1 MHWWPNLPDSPHER
15 VLGRSNGF
23 RSLRILIVSDAW
35 HPQVNGVVR
44 TLSTVVRLLNE
55 AGHTAAVIGPDQFRT
70 MPCPTYPDIRL
81 AVLPRRKLRRLI
93 DAFRPDALHIATEGP
108 LGMAARALAITRHW
122 RFSTAFH
129 TRFPEYVQARVR
141 FPARISYAWLRRFH
155 NAGEGIMVAT
165 ASLSEELARRGYRNI
180 RPWSRGVD
188 VDLFK
193 PHPADP
199 FEGLPRPVF
208 CCIGRVAVEKNI
220 RAFLSLDLP
229 GSKVVVGDGPQRPTL
244 EREFPDVRFTG
255 ARYGAELSASYAG
268 ADVFV
273 FPSVTDTF
281 GLVMLES
288 LACGTPVAAFPVTG
302 PRDLLAEAPVGRVDA
317 DLRRAALGALEV
329 DRSLCR
335 PFAEMHSWQ
344 ACTQLFLGH
353 LVPVAGA
360 RRFTPQPMP
369 ILLREPLAEAAD

>member
-1 MHWWPNLPDSPHER
+1 MPDR
-15 VLGRSNGF
+15 AFDRSTAA
-23 RSLRILIVSDAW
+23 RSLRILVISDAW

-55 AGHTAAVIGPDQFRT
+55 AGHVAEVIGPDRFRT
-70 MPCPTYPDIRL
+70 VPCPTYPDIRL
-81 AVLPRRKLRRLI
+81 AMFPGRRLKRLI
-93 DAFRPDALHIATEGP
+93 DEFRPDALHVATEGP
-108 LGMAARALAITRHW
+108 LGLAARALARKRGW
-122 RFSTAFH
+122 QFSTAFH

-141 FPARISYAWLRRFH
+141 LPAGLSYAWLRRFH

-165 ASLSEELARRGYRNI
+165 ASLGEELARRGYHNI

-188 VDLFK
+188 VELFK
-193 PHPADP
+193 PAPADP
-199 FEGLPRPVF
+199 YAGLARPVF
-208 CCIGRVAVEKNI
+208 VCIGRVAVEKNI

-229 GSKVVVGDGPQRPTL
+229 GSKVVVGDGPQRAAL
-244 EREFPDVRFTG
+244 EREFPDVHFTG
-255 ARYGAELSASYAG
+255 ARYGAALSASYAG

-302 PRDLLAEAPVGRVDA
+302 PRDVIAQAPVGRIDQ
-317 DLRRAALGALEV
+317 DLRRAALGALDV

-335 PFAEMHSWQ
+335 PFAERHSWQ
-344 ACTQLFLGH
+344 ACTQLFLSY

-360 RRFTPQPMP
+360 KRFVPTPIPVIVP
-369 ILLREPLAEAAD
+369 PVLAEVAD

>member
-1 MHWWPNLPDSPHER
+1 M
-15 VLGRSNGF
+15 
-23 RSLRILIVSDAW
+23 
-35 HPQVNGVVR
+35 VR
-44 TLSTVVRLLNE
+44 TLGTVTRLLNE
-55 AGHTAAVIGPDQFRT
+55 AGHTATVIGPDQFRT
-70 MPCPTYPDIRL
+70 VPCPTYPDIRL
-81 AVLPRRKLRRLI
+81 AVLPGRKLRRLI
-93 DAFRPDALHIATEGP
+93 DGFRPDALHIATEGP
-108 LGMAARALAITRHW
+108 LGMAARGLAIKRGW

-129 TRFPEYVQARVR
+129 TRFPEYVQARIR
-141 FPARISYAWLRRFH
+141 LPAALSYAWLRRFH

-188 VDLFK
+188 VGLFK
-193 PHPADP
+193 PVPADP
-199 FEGLPRPVF
+199 FEGLARPVF
-208 CCIGRVAVEKNI
+208 VCIGRVAVEKNI

-229 GSKVVVGDGPQRPTL
+229 GSKVVVGDGPQRATL

-255 ARYGAELSASYAG
+255 ARYGEELSASYAG

-302 PRDLLAEAPVGRVDA
+302 PADLLAEAPVGRVDT

-329 DRSLCR
+329 DRALCR

-344 ACTQLFLGH
+344 ACAQLFLSH

-360 RRFTPQPMP
+360 RRFQPMPMP
-369 ILLREPLAEAAD
+369 ILERDVLAEAAD